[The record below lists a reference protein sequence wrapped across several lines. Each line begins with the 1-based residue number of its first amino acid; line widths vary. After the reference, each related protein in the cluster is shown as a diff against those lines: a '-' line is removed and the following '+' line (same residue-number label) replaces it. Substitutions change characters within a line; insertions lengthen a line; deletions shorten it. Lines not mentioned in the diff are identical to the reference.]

1 MESPAFAGTARG
13 QFFHVEK
20 YSIRAAHRKAGG
32 NNIMKIACEAERV
45 RGHCPHVAQPVSPVV
60 LHGVRPLVAA
70 GRSREWA
77 LAKFT
82 PYRHVPSG
90 TVKRRRYRQDQPCA
104 LVGVISAPPE
114 MNGQPVWARFK
125 AKALVWLKSKFGDR
139 LHSVVEHVDEPQ
151 PHIHFWVIADATED
165 FSAVHPGLRAIQ
177 QLGPAASRLSRD
189 LAYKGAMSALQ
200 DEFFNQVAGG
210 FGLLRTTVGG
220 KRLTR
225 RQLEHKR
232 AQTVIEEAA
241 FQRGVASA
249 ASATAALQ
257 RTVNELKECLAR
269 ERAAAQSLRNGAAGK
284 PPRAPAKPF
293 SVATSVGE
301 RLSTGAR
308 TPTRVAGETSVVQSV
323 ASANLRMTP
332 VPARPGSSSPSPSAS
347 TRPTPYDAL
356 RKPSPWRG

>member
-1 MESPAFAGTARG
+1 MEPLAFTSTARG

-20 YSIRAAHRKAGG
+20 YSIKAAHGKAGG
-32 NNIMKIACEAERV
+32 NDILKVAREAERV

-70 GRSREWA
+70 GRSRDWA
-77 LAKFT
+77 QSKLT
-82 PYRHVPSG
+82 PYWHGPSR
-90 TVKRRRYRQDQPCA
+90 TVRTRRYRQDQPCA

-114 MNGQPVWARFK
+114 MNAQPVWAKFK
-125 AKALVWLKSKFGDR
+125 SKALVWLKSRFGDR
-139 LHSVVEHVDEPQ
+139 LHSVIEHVDEPQ
-151 PHIHFWVIADATED
+151 PHIHFWVIARASED
-165 FSAVHPGLRAIQ
+165 FSDVHPGLRAIQ

-225 RQLEHKR
+225 NQLEHKR
-232 AQTVIEEAA
+232 AQAAIEEAA
-241 FQRGVASA
+241 FQRGVAST

-257 RTVNELKECLAR
+257 RSVQELKECLSR
-269 ERAAAQSLRNGAAGK
+269 ERAAARSFRNGAALDPSG
-284 PPRAPAKPF
+284 PPANRS
-293 SVATSVGE
+293 SVARNVGE
-301 RLSTGAR
+301 RLSTGA
-308 TPTRVAGETSVVQSV
+308 TASAYVAGETPAVKSL
-323 ASANLRMTP
+323 ASEGLRMPT
-332 VPARPGSSSPSPSAS
+332 VPARPGSPSPAPAAS

-356 RKPSPWRG
+356 RKPSPWRS